1 MQQSYE
7 TILIYQKR
15 REPCWTLSLSR
26 EAEGFPES
34 IRDDEVDECLV
45 ILRGEGGINPI
56 LVHILYTDAP
66 EVVRRAEP
74 LTEEF
79 LHRLEA
85 QYMEARREDTISKI
99 RQIEKSASRGKDE
112 GTSRGSPSV

>member
-34 IRDDEVDECLV
+34 IRDYEADECLV
-45 ILRGEGGINPI
+45 FLRGESVINLI
-56 LVHILYTDAP
+56 LVHIVHPIPLRALVALHYSFGK
-66 EVVRRAEP
+66 EV
-74 LTEEF
+74 LKF
-79 LHRLEA
+79 LHIFCVLL
-85 QYMEARREDTISKI
+85 
-99 RQIEKSASRGKDE
+99 
-112 GTSRGSPSV
+112 